1 MSGMQPAGGGAPP
14 AVGVSGVGRIG
25 QAQHGVLSG
34 AGAMPMHLAAGPP
47 LISGMN
53 MASIPNAVVPPML
66 LNIGGGTQNLHLLGL
81 TPAALPIQLG
91 GSPSAH

>member
-1 MSGMQPAGGGAPP
+1 MSGMQPAGGGAP
-14 AVGVSGVGRIG
+14 VGVSGVGRIG

-47 LISGMN
+47 LISGLN
-53 MASIPNAVVPPML
+53 MASISNAVVPPML
-66 LNIGGGTQNLHLLGL
+66 LNIGGGTQNLQLLGL
-81 TPAALPIQLG
+81 NPAALPIQLG